1 MGNKLTLQLLV
12 TYSIRQNGVGCVVV
26 TKLTLRSWLLKKKK
40 KFQARLMFVS
50 LL

>member
-1 MGNKLTLQLLV
+1 MGDKLTLQLLV
-12 TYSIRQNGVGCVVV
+12 TYSIRQNGVGCVMV

-40 KFQARLMFVS
+40 FQARLMFVS